1 MKHQAFR
8 FIRLIV
14 VIALF
19 ATLFFHAIPRASA
32 APITVD
38 DFNRITNALVLNVTL
53 ANTPQSGFTD
63 DPSILGGERDVEGQ
77 VTFGTGTMSINAS
90 DATGYYAHS
99 QPVGLRGRSIITWD
113 GLDFGNPLVN
123 PTGLGGID
131 ITAGGNDTF
140 LVGSVS
146 NDVATQLQI
155 RVYTDA
161 TNWSQ
166 RTIDILAG
174 SSQQSILLNY
184 SGFTVGGGTGAVFT
198 NVGAIQLIVNSAATP
213 TAALDMIIDFV
224 AITNSTSY
232 QDYGDLPDTYST
244 LAASNGPRHTIS
256 NLFLGSLIDAEPDG
270 QPTLTATGDN
280 NTNLNDEDGVVR
292 LSTWTNGVNG
302 GHVQVT
308 VTGASNA
315 CLSGWIDFGQD
326 GAFAEPTDQ
335 IFNLVHVNGGV
346 NPLNFDVPPGTF
358 PGTGPNIT
366 LNARF
371 RVVPDVFADG
381 LCSAVSLGGDE
392 PDLSYTGPYLNGEIE
407 DYQWPFNPTA
417 VHLSMLKAES
427 SASPVLPLTLAGLA
441 AAILVGSAIVI
452 RRKKRA

>member
-1 MKHQAFR
+1 MKRQAFR
-8 FIRLIV
+8 FVRLIV
-14 VIALF
+14 VVALF
-19 ATLFFHAIPRASA
+19 ATLFFHAVPRASA
-32 APITVD
+32 APINVD
-38 DFNRITNALVLNVTL
+38 DFNRITDALVLGVTL
-53 ANTPQSGFTD
+53 ANTPQFGFTT
-63 DPSILGGERDVEGQ
+63 DPSILGNERDVTGI
-77 VTFGTGTMSINAS
+77 VITGTGTLSINAS
-90 DATGYYAHS
+90 DPTGYFSHS

-113 GLDFGNPLVN
+113 GPDGNPLVN

-131 ITAGGNDTF
+131 ATGGGTNDMF

-155 RVYTDA
+155 LVYTDA
-161 TNWSQ
+161 ANWSQ
-166 RTIDILAG
+166 QTISVTAG
-174 SSQQSILLNY
+174 SSQQSL
-184 SGFTVGGGTGAVFT
+184 SFTFAGFTPVGGAGANFT
-198 NVGAIQLIVNSAATP
+198 NVGAVQLIINSAATP
-213 TAALDMIIDFV
+213 TAALDMIIDFF

-256 NLFLGSLIDAEPDG
+256 TLFLGSLIDAEPNG
-270 QPTLTATGDN
+270 QPTPTATGDN
-280 NTNLNDEDGVVR
+280 VTNLNDEDGVVR
-292 LSTWTNGVNG
+292 SAAWTNGPNG

-308 VTGASNA
+308 VTGANNA

-326 GAFAEPTDQ
+326 GTFTNTEQ
-335 IFNLVHVNGGV
+335 IFNLVHVTGGV
-346 NPLNFDVPPGTF
+346 NTLNFDVPPGTF

-381 LCSAVSLGGDE
+381 LCLAVSQFGDE
-392 PDLSYTGPYLNGEIE
+392 ADLSYTGPYLNGEIE

-427 SASPVLPLTLAGLA
+427 SASPVLPLTLAGLTA
-441 AAILVGSAIVI
+441 ALLVSSAIVI
-452 RRKKRA
+452 RRKKRV